1 MINPWRDTA
10 VFAPRE
16 VRAFHALEEE
26 CGLDDETLSRFK
38 EKFQFPDRVRVRLPC
53 EEEWACHFFFGE
65 VCFYEAT
72 FLCGLRLPVHPF
84 IMELLDDFG
93 IALGQLISCFLGIGG
108 LGFAFVIQIL
118 EVPVLFCI
126 WGWLWDP
133 LQWGLGWSPK
143 VAPPVGNP
151 KLRCVIISLRPLIFF
166 VFSLSSLI
174 PLFIV
179 LRS

>member
-38 EKFQFPDRVRVRLPC
+38 DKFQFSDRVRVCLPC
-53 EEEWACHFFFGE
+53 EEERACHFFSLGM
-65 VCFYEAT
+65 
-72 FLCGLRLPVHPF
+72 LRLPVHPF

-126 WGWLWDP
+126 WG
-133 LQWGLGWSPK
+133 
-143 VAPPVGNP
+143 
-151 KLRCVIISLRPLIFF
+151 
-166 VFSLSSLI
+166 
-174 PLFIV
+174 
-179 LRS
+179 